1 MVVYTYVCMY
11 VRTQRARTRTYVL
24 MYVRAYVC
32 RYILV
37 YVCTYVCMKSETTKE
52 KTKTSQRHCRDRPRT
67 TYVFVYVCKEA
78 QKLQADRHS
87 FDWMRGSPRS
97 FFIWTKQIWN
107 KPTQAASCLCQA
119 QSMHSC
125 RPFSCPVMECD
136 SCTSPL
142 FLGYQTCHFLF
153 PV

>member
-1 MVVYTYVCMY
+1 MCVRMVVYTYVCMY
-11 VRTQRARTRTYVL
+11 ARTQRARTRTYVL

-32 RYILV
+32 RYL
-37 YVCTYVCMKSETTKE
+37 CMYVCMYEIQNNHRKNKR
-52 KTKTSQRHCRDRPRT
+52 SQKHCRDRPRT
-67 TYVFVYVCKEA
+67 TYVCIYVCKEA

-125 RPFSCPVMECD
+125 KQFSCPVMECD

-142 FLGYQTCHFLF
+142 CGEG
-153 PV
+153 